1 LSKYIVHKA
10 VEFAKVKVAVRKELG
25 AESVDDLALTH
36 YAQRKYDGCNAIVI
50 VTPNSAGDKVLSR
63 TGEVVKSC
71 DHIIKAVRQK
81 LSKRLERG
89 QALAVLGEVWRPGTT
104 QNVISGEFRRHAA
117 APKLQLVVFDMLTL
131 DEFENGYS
139 PYSFAVRFDVLFP
152 FFRGAHPTDTVQ
164 LAATYNPGSYG
175 KPTNLCDHLVAQ
187 GGYDGLIL
195 RSTSGEWKAGEGTD
209 GEIIKVKAAETYDL
223 RVVGVEEG
231 KGKYRGTLGALVCQ
245 GPKGHVKVS
254 GMSDQQRDTWWD
266 MRETNTYHPDSIVG
280 KIIEVQ
286 CLGFTPQGSLREP
299 RFKGVRFDKE
309 AADFE

>member
-1 LSKYIVHKA
+1 MSKYLVHKA
-10 VEFAKVKVAVRKELG
+10 VEFSKVKVAVRRELG

-71 DHIIKAVRQK
+71 DHIIKAVRRK
-81 LSKRLERG
+81 LAQRLEKG
-89 QALAVLGEVWRPGTT
+89 QAWAVLGEVWRPDTT
-104 QNVISGEFRRHAA
+104 QNVISGEFRRHVA
-117 APKLQLVVFDMLTL
+117 APKLQFVVFDMLTFT
-131 DEFENGYS
+131 EFENGHS
-139 PYSFAVRFDVLFP
+139 QYSFAVRFDTLFP
-152 FFRGAHPTDTVQ
+152 YFRGAHPTDTVQ

-175 KPTNLCDHLVAQ
+175 KPTDFCDTLVAQ

-195 RSTSGEWKAGEGTD
+195 RESSGTWTAGEGTN

-231 KGKYRGTLGALVCQ
+231 KGKYKGTLGALVCQ

-254 GMSDQQRDTWWD
+254 GMTDEQRFNWWHD
-266 MRETNTYHPDSIVG
+266 PKTIIGAIV
-280 KIIEVQ
+280 EVA

-309 AADFE
+309 SADFE